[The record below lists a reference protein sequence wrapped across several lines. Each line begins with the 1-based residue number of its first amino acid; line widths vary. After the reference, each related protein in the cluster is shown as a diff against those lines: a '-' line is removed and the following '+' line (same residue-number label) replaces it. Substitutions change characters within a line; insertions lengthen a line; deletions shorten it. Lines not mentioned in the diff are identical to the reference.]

1 MKHRIHA
8 TSSINKWHL
17 GLVYS
22 SHHHQNHLDNMKALF
37 FLAFLALVASTSF
50 AQYAEAPSGDVE
62 GPSAGGYEKWAAEA
76 PSGDVEGPSA
86 GGYEKWVAKAPTMS
100 TSEQCEHEHMKLD
113 SCRDYLM
120 DWCTPKG
127 TWITWPWEWMKSS
140 CEEIRKRCCQQL
152 GQMASQCRCKAI
164 FRTIQGELG
173 GFGSQEGQKA
183 RVMAMA
189 QRLPSKCNVV
199 PRSCNIPIT
208 SGYYW

>member
-1 MKHRIHA
+1 MTHRRHV

-17 GLVYS
+17 RLVYS
-22 SHHHQNHLDNMKALF
+22 SPHHQNHIDNMKTLF
-37 FLAFLALVASTSF
+37 LLAFLALVASTAF

-76 PSGDVEGPSA
+76 P
-86 GGYEKWVAKAPTMS
+86 TMG
-100 TSEQCEHEHMKLD
+100 TSEQCDHEHMKLD